1 MATIKIDLEGTDELE
16 RKLSKLSKAVATT
29 IAKDAVDEGGAVIQ
43 FNAQLN
49 ARDVF
54 SDNQRGQLRN
64 SIRVESNTT
73 VTGAE
78 AEIGPHVIYG
88 RIQEL
93 GGTIRPVH
101 AQALHWVIDGED
113 RFAKKVTIPARP
125 YLRPA
130 AEDHITQITDVMRR
144 TIADGINDAV

>member
-64 SIRVESNTT
+64 SIRVESRTT
-73 VTGAE
+73 ATGAE

-101 AQALHWVIDGED
+101 AQVLHWVIDGED

-130 AEDHITQITDVMRR
+130 AEDHIPQITDVMKR